1 MTRRLL
7 VNENFPAPALQALR
21 DAGIDVVAVVET
33 MRGAPDDAILAAAR
47 EQDRWLVT
55 FDRDYGELVFRGGL
69 PCPPALLYLRQESF
83 PPVHAATLVLR
94 VLANPAQAEGFFCS
108 IGDAVVRRRPLP
120 VAAPD

>member
-1 MTRRLL
+1 LL

-21 DAGIDVVAVVET
+21 EAGIDVVAVVET
-33 MRGAPDDAILAAAR
+33 MRGASDEAILAAAR

-55 FDRDYGELVFRGGL
+55 FDRDYGELVYKSGL

-94 VLANPAQAEGFFCS
+94 ALADPAQTEGFFCT
-108 IGDAVVRRRPLP
+108 IGDALVRRRPLP
-120 VAAPD
+120 VSAR

>member
-21 DAGIDVVAVVET
+21 EAGIDVVAVVET
-33 MRGAPDDAILAAAR
+33 MRGASDEAILAAAR

-55 FDRDYGELVFRGGL
+55 FDRDYGELVYKSGL

-94 VLANPAQAEGFFCS
+94 ALADPAQTEGFFCT
-108 IGDAVVRRRPLP
+108 IGDALVRRRPLP
-120 VAAPD
+120 VSAR